1 MSGAL
6 RRAGRGRLPD
16 GPTVAWT
23 VAEGTRGRRWRWSLV
38 DEGGLVSVALAE
50 LDDRGLFARLELTTR
65 AGLLTFHP
73 EPDGASAHGNVTGP
87 DGVRPIA
94 MPWAAGWGIELK
106 GDPFGS
112 AVLAGREPM
121 LAVGRDLSLRQ
132 TADEPSTP
140 PLDLDARG
148 IPTLPDAR
156 EWPLEE

>member
-1 MSGAL
+1 MNGAL
-6 RRAGRGRLPD
+6 RRAGRGHLPD
-16 GPTVAWT
+16 GNTVAWT
-23 VAEGTRGRRWRWSLV
+23 VAEGTRGRRWRWSVLDDV
-38 DEGGLVSVALAE
+38 GLLLVALAE
-50 LDDRGLFARLELTTR
+50 LDDRGLFARLELTTA

-94 MPWAAGWGIELK
+94 VPWAAGWGIELD

-121 LAVGRDLSLRQ
+121 LVVAADLSLRQ
-132 TADEPSTP
+132 TSDEPGTP
-140 PLDLDARG
+140 PLSVDDRG
-148 IPTLPDAR
+148 IPTLLHAR